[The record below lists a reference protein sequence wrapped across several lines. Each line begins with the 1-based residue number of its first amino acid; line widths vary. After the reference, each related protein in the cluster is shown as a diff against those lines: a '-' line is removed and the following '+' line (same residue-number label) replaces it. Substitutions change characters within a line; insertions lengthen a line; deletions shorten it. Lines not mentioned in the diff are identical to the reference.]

1 MITWVT
7 SSVGIV
13 SRDRLPSLT
22 GLRFW
27 AALLVVAYHL
37 TSVVGP
43 LPLLS
48 PLVQFGRSGV
58 TFFFVLSGF
67 VLAWTYLDRPV
78 PFRVFVWRRF
88 ARLWP
93 LVIVTGVLSLA
104 VYRVV
109 GQPIGGWQAF
119 TTFVFAQAW
128 RPEWVRGA
136 NGAAWSLSDE
146 AFFYAI
152 FPALLLVAA
161 VRWRRQVLVVAS
173 LTLIPVIWLV
183 LSQADTARFW
193 LDYFPPTRA
202 VQFVLGVAAGVS
214 MRRGARAPLG
224 YPLTL
229 GLTVAFHVGLIGW
242 ARVVNPL
249 HAFGA
254 YSGSQW
260 WSAPLFALLIMAS
273 AQRDLEKRFTG
284 VTGPWMLRLGHWSY
298 AWYLIHEVVIRAW
311 RHLAGQPSST
321 GMTVAVWILLL
332 GLTLLSARA
341 LYTWVERPAER
352 WLRTAVFPYRSAETP
367 APTGG
372 SAIP

>member
-1 MITWVT
+1 MTPTASIA
-7 SSVGIV
+7 

-27 AALLVVAYHL
+27 AALLVVSYHL
-37 TSVVGP
+37 TAVVGP

-78 PFRVFVWRRF
+78 PLRVFAWRRF

-93 LVIVTGVLSLA
+93 LVAVTGVFSLV

-109 GQPIGGWQAF
+109 GQPVDRWPAI

-152 FPALLLVAA
+152 FPAMLLIAA
-161 VRWRRQVLVVAS
+161 ARRRRLMLLAIS
-173 LTLIPVIWLV
+173 LTSIPVIWL
-183 LSQADTARFW
+183 AMGNTDTARFW
-193 LDYFPPTRA
+193 LDYFPPTRV
-202 VQFVLGVAAGVS
+202 VQFALGVCAGVT
-214 MRRGARAPLG
+214 MRRGARAPLN
-224 YPLTL
+224 YPLAL
-229 GLTVAFHVGLIGW
+229 GLAVGFHVGLIGW
-242 ARVVNPL
+242 ARLVDPL

-260 WSAPLFALLIMAS
+260 WSGPVFVLLIMAS
-273 AQRDLEKRFTG
+273 AQRDLDQRFTG
-284 VTGPWMLRLGHWSY
+284 VSGPWMLRLGHWSY
-298 AWYLIHEVVIRAW
+298 AWYLIHEVVIRLW
-311 RHLAGQPSST
+311 RHLVGQPSAT
-321 GMTVAVWILLL
+321 GMTVMIWALLL
-332 GLTLLSARA
+332 ALTLGCAWA

-352 WLRTAVFPYRSAETP
+352 WLRANAFRYRSADATTS
-367 APTGG
+367 AGG
-372 SAIP
+372 SGRG